1 MGEGKHVNW
10 QQFQHEAHVP
20 GTPTTRW
27 PTVAIALTSESE
39 LTRMQLCCQTS
50 VFLLERWCR
59 SVWYPQWSACNF
71 NRPRCAYKHLAHA
84 HNILLMCLY
93 SCSAGYPYHS
103 TTVQLPIQMYILC
116 NMYILYNMYTV
127 HKLVFMYM
135 YTSCTSCMYTYTMVP
150 SKNTE
155 VLGQFIASSPGHS
168 QILSRSYGE
177 NWEKAWEHCYV
188 TDREC
193 WTQFVLNE
201 STISTVST
209 NQVHRFWSV
218 M

>member
-1 MGEGKHVNW
+1 MTDVFLKQTVREDRREGGGRKEEEIRRGERKKKRMWEDDEKGMGEGKHVNW

-84 HNILLMCLY
+84 HNILLCLY

-103 TTVQLPIQMYILC
+103 TTVQLPIQMYILY
-116 NMYILYNMYTV
+116 NMYICIT
-127 HKLVFMYM
+127 
-135 YTSCTSCMYTYTMVP
+135 CTSV
-150 SKNTE
+150 
-155 VLGQFIASSPGHS
+155 
-168 QILSRSYGE
+168 
-177 NWEKAWEHCYV
+177 
-188 TDREC
+188 
-193 WTQFVLNE
+193 
-201 STISTVST
+201 
-209 NQVHRFWSV
+209 
-218 M
+218 

>member
-1 MGEGKHVNW
+1 MTDVFLKQTVREDRREGGGRKEKEIRRGERKKKRMWEDDEKGMGEGKHVNW

-84 HNILLMCLY
+84 HNILLCLY
-93 SCSAGYPYHS
+93 SCSAGYTH
-103 TTVQLPIQMYILC
+103 TTVP
-116 NMYILYNMYTV
+116 LYNY
-127 HKLVFMYM
+127 LYR
-135 YTSCTSCMYTYTMVP
+135 CTSCITCTLYTNLFSCTCTHPVHLVCIHTC
-150 SKNTE
+150 S
-155 VLGQFIASSPGHS
+155 GQHRLWCRYLPTCNNCCKWSPLK
-168 QILSRSYGE
+168 ILRYWDNS
-177 NWEKAWEHCYV
+177 
-188 TDREC
+188 
-193 WTQFVLNE
+193 
-201 STISTVST
+201 
-209 NQVHRFWSV
+209 
-218 M
+218 